1 LNYFALDPE
10 FLRTKTALPIVASIE
25 APTQRRRTPK
35 EEQEPVPH
43 GATIR
48 EQYTH
53 CGNVRCGLCVPD
65 GPGHGP
71 YLYAFWRDSKGR
83 SQSRYLGK
91 KGVASNNSDL
101 IE

>member
-1 LNYFALDPE
+1 MNYFALDPE
-10 FLRTKTALPIVASIE
+10 FLAATLPRPVPIIE
-25 APTQRRRTPK
+25 APTTRFRRTK
-35 EEQEPVPH
+35 EEMEPVPA

-48 EQYTH
+48 EQHT
-53 CGNVRCGLCVPD
+53 RCGSLRCPLCGDD

-91 KGVASNNSDL
+91 KKVAPNSSDA